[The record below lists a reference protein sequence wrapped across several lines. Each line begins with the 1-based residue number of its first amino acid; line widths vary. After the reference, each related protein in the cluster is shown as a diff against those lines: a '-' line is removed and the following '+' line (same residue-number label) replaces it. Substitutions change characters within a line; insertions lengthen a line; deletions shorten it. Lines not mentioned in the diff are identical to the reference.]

1 MKLSSVAEERMRSL
15 SKVVKSDNVLLQ
27 DELKDVFLLPP
38 HNEKIPKSLNLT
50 LSKNAVE
57 SADTIVKGALIQA
70 EDITEKA
77 KEEAREMYIQA
88 RQRGFDE
95 GLDAGGRKAAVQA
108 EARVLELEKEN
119 LEKFQAAVRKIEQ
132 QYEEKIREQYLK
144 NLETAFALAEKILD
158 IQINR
163 NDEAFLGLYKKAAA
177 HIGKTESVQLKV
189 GHRGYEVSSRNR
201 EELMKCISGLKN
213 LELEESGEEGTCVI
227 QSPMGEADASIK
239 TQLNRAREIIQAS

>member
-1 MKLSSVAEERMRSL
+1 
-15 SKVVKSDNVLLQ
+15 
-27 DELKDVFLLPP
+27 
-38 HNEKIPKSLNLT
+38 
-50 LSKNAVE
+50 
-57 SADTIVKGALIQA
+57 
-70 EDITEKA
+70 
-77 KEEAREMYIQA
+77 
-88 RQRGFDE
+88 
-95 GLDAGGRKAAVQA
+95 
-108 EARVLELEKEN
+108 ELEKEN
-119 LEKFQAAVRKIEQ
+119 LGKFQAAVRKIEQ

-158 IQINR
+158 IEINR

-189 GHRGYEVSSRNR
+189 GPRGYEVSSRNR